1 MYLTNI
7 RGDFMGSKGTVE
19 IAVMDSS
26 NNAVISFGGNSVWKI
41 YGELEGLNEIRPN
54 IDYVPNMSSIGSKIT
69 KSSIGSRVVKFNI
82 VYNSKKYYSEY
93 RDILSKS
100 LKPGIEVYKLRIT
113 YINKTLD
120 LKDCV
125 LTDMKLGSG
134 NINDFLRASFT
145 FTALDPLF
153 YDTETTQLFSDSNG
167 SLSFTY
173 RGSAPALPIVDL
185 NVIGAGSK
193 KVVLSINDDV
203 DIIYQP
209 VFDIQATDIVY
220 DFENYNFSPVGVVS
234 FSTDY
239 RKIMI
244 PVGSVNIKANTPCSY
259 SLKFKNRYFGV

>member
-1 MYLTNI
+1 
-7 RGDFMGSKGTVE
+7 MGSNGTVE
-19 IAVMDSS
+19 IAVIDSS
-26 NNAVISFGGNSVWKI
+26 DNAVISFGGNSVWKI
-41 YGELEGLNEIRPN
+41 YGELEGLNEIKPN
-54 IDYVPNMSSIGSKIT
+54 IDYVQNMSSIGYKIT

-82 VYNSKKYYSEY
+82 VYNSKKNYSVY
-93 RDILSKS
+93 RDILSKA

-120 LKDCV
+120 LKDCI
-125 LTDMKLGSG
+125 LTDIKIGSG
-134 NINDFLRASFT
+134 NIYDFLRASFT

-173 RGSAPALPIVDL
+173 SGSAPALPIINL
-185 NVIGAGSK
+185 NVIGAGSE
-193 KVVLSINDDV
+193 KVILNINNIF

-209 VFDIQATDIVY
+209 VFDIEATDILY
-220 DFENYNFSPVGVVS
+220 DFESYNFSPIGVVS

-244 PVGSVNIKANTPCSY
+244 PVGSVKIKSNISCSY

>member
-1 MYLTNI
+1 
-7 RGDFMGSKGTVE
+7 MGSNGTVE
-19 IAVMDSS
+19 IAVIDSS
-26 NNAVISFGGNSVWKI
+26 DNAVISFGGNSVWKI

-93 RDILSKS
+93 RDILSKA

-120 LKDCV
+120 LKDCI

-134 NINDFLRASFT
+134 NIHDFLRASFT

-153 YDTETTQLFSDSNG
+153 YDKETTQLFSDSNG
-167 SLSFTY
+167 SLSFVY
-173 RGSAPALPIVDL
+173 SGSAPALPIINL
-185 NVIGAGSK
+185 NVIGAESE
-193 KVVLSINDDV
+193 KVILNINDV
-203 DIIYQP
+203 FDIIYQP
-209 VFDIQATDIVY
+209 VFDIKATDIIY
-220 DFENYNFSPVGVVS
+220 DFENYNFSPISVVS

-244 PVGSVNIKANTPCSY
+244 PVGSVDIKANIPCSY

>member
-1 MYLTNI
+1 MN
-7 RGDFMGSKGTVE
+7 DQ
-19 IAVMDSS
+19 
-26 NNAVISFGGNSVWKI
+26 
-41 YGELEGLNEIRPN
+41 
-54 IDYVPNMSSIGSKIT
+54 
-69 KSSIGSRVVKFNI
+69 FNI
-82 VYNSKKYYSEY
+82 LFVNAHTKGRRRYNNMYFIPDERLLICNFIICVHFS
-93 RDILSKS
+93 
-100 LKPGIEVYKLRIT
+100 IERFRWKAVAGQLFCNFSRA
-113 YINKTLD
+113 
-120 LKDCV
+120 
-125 LTDMKLGSG
+125 LGSG

-173 RGSAPALPIVDL
+173 RGSAPALPIIDL
-185 NVIGAGSK
+185 NVIGAESE
-193 KVVLSINDDV
+193 KVILSINDDV

-244 PVGSVNIKANTPCSY
+244 PVGPVNIKTDTHCSY